1 MTGQRRILIVAY
13 AGKGHINPAL
23 RFGKLL
29 LKFDVEVTVC
39 TSFSVVQH
47 INKETIPHGLT
58 FAPFSDGHDNGIQ
71 LHTNLEQFVSD
82 FETYGSRA
90 VSELIRSAVSAGKP
104 FDHLV
109 YTTVIPWAARVAYS
123 HGVKAALLWC
133 QPATVLDIY
142 YYSFNEYQ
150 SLISCNNN
158 NPTCEID
165 LPGLPPLTMADL
177 PSFLLSSSPKEHD
190 FILKFMKDHI
200 DVLKIAPTILV
211 NSFSELEAEPL
222 KATKKLEF
230 IPIGPLL
237 ASENSTGRDFFDT
250 IEDDYIRWLDTQ
262 SKSSVVFVSFGTL
275 ATLSMDQQEEIA
287 NGLLECGLPFLWVIR
302 GNDQAGRLS
311 KLGELKKQGMIVGWC
326 SQVEVLSHEAIGC
339 FVTHCGWNSTVESL
353 AAGVRV
359 VVFPQ
364 WSDQPTNAKMI
375 EDVWKTGVRVTK
387 RETRGVMEGKEIKRC
402 VEMVMGNEEMKRNAE
417 KWKALSREALNDGV
431 INIQSFLDR

>member
-1 MTGQRRILIVAY
+1 MTGHRRILIVAY

-23 RFGKLL
+23 RFGKHL

-39 TSFSVVQH
+39 TSLSVVQRLD
-47 INKETIPHGLT
+47 KDTIPRGLT

-71 LHTNLEQFVSD
+71 LNTNIEQFIND
-82 FETYGSRA
+82 FETNGARA
-90 VSELIRSAVSAGKP
+90 VADAIRSAVSAGKP

-123 HGVKAALLWC
+123 HGVKATLLWC

-142 YYSFNEYQ
+142 YYYFNEYH
-150 SLISCNNN
+150 SLISSNNN

-165 LPGLPPLTMADL
+165 LPGLPQLTMADL
-177 PSFLLSSSPKEHD
+177 PSFLLASSPKEHD
-190 FILKFMKDHI
+190 YILEQMMKDHI
-200 DVLKIAPTILV
+200 DVLKLAPPTILV
-211 NSFSELEAEPL
+211 NSFSELEAEPIR
-222 KATKKLEF
+222 AIKKLEF

-237 ASENSTGRDFFDT
+237 ASKSENSTSRDFFDA
-250 IEDDYIRWLDTQ
+250 IDQDDYIQWLNKQ

-287 NGLLECGLPFLWVIR
+287 DGLLECGLPFLWVIR
-302 GNDQAGRLS
+302 GSDQAGRLS
-311 KLGELKKQGMIVGWC
+311 KLDELKKQGMIVGWC
-326 SQVEVLSHEAIGC
+326 SQVEVLSHQAIGC
-339 FVTHCGWNSTVESL
+339 FVMHCGWNSTVESL

-375 EDVWKTGVRVTK
+375 ESVWKTGVRVK
-387 RETRGVMEGKEIKRC
+387 RRDEDGVMEGKELKRC
-402 VEMVMGNEEMKRNAE
+402 VEM
-417 KWKALSREALNDGV
+417 LL
-431 INIQSFLDR
+431 